1 MFYILLKE
9 FFQKLTIKEV
19 ISKVSIVVNIINQN
33 ISDIISN
40 IVLPDYNRLLSFDSI
55 NKTISY
61 IAIKYLNI
69 SNLEASPL
77 AYKQIHF
84 DKYIIELLNKNI
96 NNLNLSL

>member
-1 MFYILLKE
+1 
-9 FFQKLTIKEV
+9 LTIKEV
-19 ISKVSIVVNIINQN
+19 ISKVLIVVNIINQN

-55 NKTISY
+55 NKTIISY